1 MNNTCENKLSAKEA
15 KARIKINNLLEQSGW
30 RFFDNTEGK
39 ANIALEPKVKL
50 TKAAID
56 ALGENFEDTSNGFID
71 FLLMDEAGFPL
82 VVLEAKSEDKN
93 PLIGKEQARNYAKSQ
108 NCRFVFMS
116 GLGYQ
121 FARRSY
127 RIPVDQG
134 DLRRFRRY
142 LQA

>member
-1 MNNTCENKLSAKEA
+1 MGA
-15 KARIKINNLLEQSGW
+15 
-30 RFFDNTEGK
+30 
-39 ANIALEPKVKL
+39 
-50 TKAAID
+50 
-56 ALGENFEDTSNGFID
+56 TS
-71 FLLMDEAGFPL
+71 
-82 VVLEAKSEDKN
+82 N

-121 FARRSY
+121 FARRSC